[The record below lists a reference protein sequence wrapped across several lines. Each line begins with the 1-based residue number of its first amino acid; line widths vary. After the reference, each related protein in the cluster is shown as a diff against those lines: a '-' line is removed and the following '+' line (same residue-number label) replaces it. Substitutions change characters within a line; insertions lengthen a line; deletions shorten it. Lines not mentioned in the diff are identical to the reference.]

1 MKSKLLFVLAVL
13 LFLGGLCLIGY
24 PAVKTAAF
32 RQAEKRTIRQF
43 EHYRA
48 EAAAAEPKNV
58 TECGTSTES
67 PAEQPE
73 APARPFRALWDACEA
88 YNQALAENGQIGF
101 SEQSMAEP
109 GIDPAAYGWEEDV
122 FACLYIPSA
131 DIEVPV
137 YLGASSN
144 NLNRGAAVL
153 GQTSL
158 PIGGESSN
166 CVICGHRTWNA
177 IQHTFIGLEN
187 VQIGDELSLTN
198 PWETLSYRVVSIE
211 TIYPDNLDLVRIQ
224 PGRDL
229 LTVFTC
235 TRPNNHRIVVS
246 CERTITEEEE
256 EKKRNPL
263 LLPWVSE
270 AIVSTRRWYKGRA
283 FCP

>member
-1 MKSKLLFVLAVL
+1 MKCKLLFALAGL
-13 LFLGGLCLIGY
+13 LFLCGIGVLCY
-24 PAVKTAAF
+24 PAIKTAAY
-32 RQAEKRTIRQF
+32 RRAEKGIVRQF
-43 EHYRA
+43 ERYHA
-48 EAAAAEPKNV
+48 EAAVAV
-58 TECGTSTES
+58 TEPTTES
-67 PAEQPE
+67 VSPAAPPVEQPE
-73 APARPFRALWDACEA
+73 ARPFRALWDACEA

-270 AIVSTRRWYKGRA
+270 AIVSTRRWYKGRV